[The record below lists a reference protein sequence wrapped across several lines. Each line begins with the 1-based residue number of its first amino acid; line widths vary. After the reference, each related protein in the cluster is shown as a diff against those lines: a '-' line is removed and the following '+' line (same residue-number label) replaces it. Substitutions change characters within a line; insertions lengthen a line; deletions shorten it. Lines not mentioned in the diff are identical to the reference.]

1 MIASAAA
8 LPKGGDNFDALG
20 FPPELR
26 GIDRWVPWRTEFRN
40 GKPTK
45 VPYHPGD
52 CARIDPT
59 DADRCLDFEEAVSL
73 ARSGDYGVG
82 LSFFAE
88 DGYCGIDL
96 DDCVDAKRCISPE
109 AQRLVDE
116 FASYAEFSPSGT
128 GVKMFIRGRKP
139 SWAKCKSKSLPG
151 IGEVE
156 IYDQKRFFTLTG
168 RVVPGCGQLV
178 RERDAQLHDLCARL
192 WKQPSAKP
200 DVVGRIGRPGF
211 MGDDAALLQRA
222 RSATNGPKFVSLFD
236 HGDASAYG
244 GDESAAD
251 AALASMLTFWCGPEH
266 DRIERLFSAS
276 ALGQRDKWKT
286 REDYRRMTIGFAI
299 ENTTEY
305 YAGGRSAGG
314 EAARGSRSVAKR
326 PEVIIDTDEYRVI
339 DEVAAAVGRDS
350 TIFTRGGMFVEVRE
364 PGDGGHASIATL
376 LPARLRELITRN
388 VELLGY
394 YKEELKPRHPTAW
407 LVNALHARGWGAGT
421 RELRMLSETPVLRP
435 DGTVW
440 QEPGYDAISKVLY
453 RPTTTFPVIPEHP
466 TRDDACDACD
476 RLMDLVS
483 DFPFAGLAHNSA
495 FLAALLTV
503 VARHAFDGPSPLF
516 LVDANVRGAGKTM
529 LGTIAAIIGTG
540 SVPPV
545 SSYVHESTECRKQIT
560 TLAMEGARIVLL
572 DNLNGVIGNDALDRT
587 LTSIWWRDRILGS
600 SASYSGPMLAV
611 WIATGNNVTV
621 KADTTRR
628 TVYIRLDSPLEH
640 PEDRGGFQH
649 KDLLG
654 YVTAHR
660 PQLFADAVTIV
671 AAYLRAGSPNME
683 LRPFGSYDAWSAV
696 IRSAVRWLGMKDPC
710 DTRDQLEVAADSDK
724 EMLGQLMAAWEEY
737 DRAGNGIV
745 LSTLLKDLF
754 PCGDGKPTSPEAVAL
769 RDAIELFA
777 PPRGNKHPTARQLG
791 SKLRAVRGRVIGDK
805 KFDTD
810 GAKTAKG
817 QVWRLLDATP
827 KTTGV

>member
-1 MIASAAA
+1 MIAAATA
-8 LPKGGDNFDALG
+8 LPDSAGGFDPLG

-26 GIDRWVPWRTEFRN
+26 GSDRWVLWRYEVRA

-45 VPYHPGD
+45 VPYDPD
-52 CARIDPT
+52 ERARIDPT
-59 DADRCLDFEEAVSL
+59 DAERCLRFEDASGL
-73 ARSGDYGVG
+73 AASAEYGMG
-82 LSFFAE
+82 FAFFAE

-96 DDCVDAKRCISPE
+96 DDCVDGQGRISPE
-109 AQRLVDE
+109 AQRLVDD
-116 FASYAEFSPSGT
+116 FATYAEFSPSGT

-139 SWAKCKSKSLPG
+139 SWAKCRSKSLPG

-178 RERDAQLHDLCARL
+178 RERDPQLHDLCARL
-192 WKQPSAKP
+192 WKQPSAKR
-200 DVVGRIGRPGF
+200 DVVGRIGCPGF
-211 MGDDAALLQRA
+211 KGDDEALLQRA
-222 RSATNGPKFVSLFD
+222 RSATNGSKFVLLFD
-236 HGDASAYG
+236 QGDTSAHG

-251 AALASMLTFWCGPEH
+251 MALASMLTFWCGPEYG
-266 DRIERLFSAS
+266 RIERLFSAS
-276 ALGQRDKWKT
+276 ALGQRDKWRS
-286 REDYRRMTIGFAI
+286 REDYRRRTIEFAI

-305 YAGGRSAGG
+305 YRSTRTPGGAV
-314 EAARGSRSVAKR
+314 ADGSRSVARR

-339 DEVAAAVGRDS
+339 DEVAAAVGQDS
-350 TIFTRGGMFVEVRE
+350 VIFTRGGSFVEVRE
-364 PGDGGHASIATL
+364 SGDGGHASISTL
-376 LPARLRELITRN
+376 PPARLRELITRN
-388 VELLGY
+388 AELLGY
-394 YKEELKPRHPTAW
+394 SKGELKPRHPTSW
-407 LVNALHARGWGAGT
+407 LVNALHARGRGAET

-440 QEPGYDAISKVLY
+440 QEPGYDALTKVLY
-453 RPTTTFPVIPEHP
+453 RPTATFPVIPEHP
-466 TRDDACDACD
+466 THQDACGACD

-572 DNLNGVIGNDALDRT
+572 DNLNGVIGNDALDRM

-621 KADTTRR
+621 KGDTTRR

-649 KDLLG
+649 KDLIG
-654 YVTAHR
+654 YVRAHR
-660 PQLFADAVTIV
+660 PGLFADAVTIV
-671 AAYLRAGSPNME
+671 AAYLRAGSPDME
-683 LRPFGSYDAWSAV
+683 LRPFGSFAGWSSV
-696 IRSAVRWLGMKDPC
+696 VRSAIRWIGMKDPC

-724 EMLGQLMAAWEEY
+724 EMLSQLMAAWGEFDTTGSGVVISELVKALY
-737 DRAGNGIV
+737 PAGEGR
-745 LSTLLKDLF
+745 
-754 PCGDGKPTSPEAVAL
+754 PTSPQAATL
-769 RDAIELFA
+769 RDAIELFT
-777 PPRGNKHPTARQLG
+777 PPRGNKHPTARQIG
-791 SKLRAVRGRVIGDK
+791 SKLRAVRGRVIGGK

-817 QVWRLLDATP
+817 QVWRLLDAAP
-827 KTTGV
+827 KTSGV